1 MCSKRK
7 LCIDVDVGVDDA
19 QGLMLVLAHP
29 DAHIVGI
36 SAVHGN
42 VDVARVG
49 RNIARVLTLCGRTE
63 LPFYLGAD
71 EPLVPP
77 AAAVDDASFFHGK
90 DGLGDVPEAV
100 PASSHI
106 ELQAQPGHGALQLAR
121 AAQEHEGELT
131 VVATGPLTNVALACK
146 MDAQFPHRVGR
157 LVVMGGAEGA
167 GNVTPCAE
175 YNFHCDAESA
185 HLVMCKFP
193 QLVLVSWNATV
204 RHALPWCWVDAWLG
218 KPTRKAAFMRAI
230 MAASMALEK
239 ERDADA
245 GWIACDPLAFALA
258 VCDEALLAAE
268 PKHCVV
274 ELQGSLTRG
283 MSVFQEPGGEAA
295 LPANVLLVTDICM
308 QRFQALMDAATD

>member
-1 MCSKRK
+1 
-7 LCIDVDVGVDDA
+7 
-19 QGLMLVLAHP
+19 
-29 DAHIVGI
+29 
-36 SAVHGN
+36 
-42 VDVARVG
+42 
-49 RNIARVLTLCGRTE
+49 
-63 LPFYLGAD
+63 
-71 EPLVPP
+71 
-77 AAAVDDASFFHGK
+77 
-90 DGLGDVPEAV
+90 
-100 PASSHI
+100 
-106 ELQAQPGHGALQLAR
+106 
-121 AAQEHEGELT
+121 
-131 VVATGPLTNVALACK
+131 
-146 MDAQFPHRVGR
+146 
-157 LVVMGGAEGA
+157 MGGAEGA

-239 ERDADA
+239 ERDAGRLQQPAAGARGRLKRCGVRRQQGRPLILSTLAVWLPAADA

-274 ELQGSLTRG
+274 ELQVWVGGAAGTRFRARAAPIAAVPAVPAG
-283 MSVFQEPGGEAA
+283 LPHPRHERVPGAGGRGGAACQRAAGHRHLHAA
-295 LPANVLLVTDICM
+295 LPGAHGCSHRLSAAAVQQKSLLYHHS
-308 QRFQALMDAATD
+308 ALGIQHCTFLCLFNILLH